1 MKKESTPPAS
11 VMLTEG
17 YQSRLASMS
26 RTLCGEPIRT
36 MWISRGEQDRGE
48 QGDWYLS
55 GQKDG
60 DFKLPGAKGCVTW
73 EKALK
78 AAESWIR
85 ENLVC
90 GGEIGS

>member
-11 VMLTEG
+11 VMLTEE
-17 YQSRLASMS
+17 YQSRLSSMS

-36 MWISRGEQDRGE
+36 MWISRGE

-73 EKALK
+73 EKALE

-85 ENLVC
+85 ENLAC
-90 GGEIGS
+90 GGEVGS